1 MKVQVTGENAP
12 SVAVDGRRGVVIEA
26 RVGPVSSVNGRG
38 GAVTG
43 LAEADDVVAKTGGTI
58 TGDLTVTGNLNAN
71 GVTNWINIKRA
82 GAVGDGV
89 TDDTATIQAA
99 IDTGK
104 PIYFPPGVY
113 LVGTLEAKL
122 GTVLIGSMR
131 SAYAYPVPA
140 AQSSTLK
147 LKSGTN
153 GNLLHAATGINNVQ
167 ISNLAFDGNK
177 AGNTSGDIIHLDAAT
192 AQDTSWHIAD
202 CYLDNAA
209 HDGLYIGS
217 GRQAVKANRTW
228 IMRSANNGITLN
240 GADAGLDTVLIGL
253 SGANGIYIGGW
264 VEHLSNC
271 DIWSS
276 ESNGVVCDNV
286 NQVTLANCGID
297 RHKQAGLVVQ
307 NGGAVSV
314 IGCMFHSNSQQTNNT
329 YPHISVTGGAITV
342 IGTQFGYDGLTN
354 NPDWAIKP
362 VGSVAVL
369 DWGNRVLSSSTVQ
382 GYISDVSKVQNASG
396 GSISLPA
403 ATQVNIGG
411 SGSPAAFAMKGS
423 ATGDFAFSTRVGS
436 DTSSRYSVN
445 AAGTQTW
452 GSGTAT
458 DVTLARDIANRL
470 SLSTSDLRIGTAG
483 RGLMV
488 AEGSNAKMG
497 LATLAAGTVTVA
509 TTAVTAN
516 SRIFLTG
523 QGDTAGTEG
532 WLRVSARTAGTN
544 FTITSSSGTDTSTV
558 AWMIVEP
565 A

>member
-1 MKVQVTGENAP
+1 VKVLVSGENAP
-12 SVAVDGRRGVVIEA
+12 NVVVDGRRGVVVEA

-43 LAEADDVVAKTGGTI
+43 LAEAADVLPKTGGTV
-58 TGDLTVTGNLNAN
+58 TGDLTVTGTLNAN
-71 GVTNWINIKRA
+71 GVTNWINIKRS
-82 GAVGDGV
+82 GAAGDGV
-89 TDDTATIQAA
+89 TDDTTVIQAA

-104 PIYFPPGVY
+104 PIYFPPGTY
-113 LVGTLEAKL
+113 LTGTLHAKL
-122 GTVLIGSMR
+122 GTVLMGSMR

-153 GNLLHAATGINNVQ
+153 SDLLHGATGINNVQ
-167 ISNLAFDGNK
+167 IRDLAFDGNK
-177 AGNTSGDIIHLDAAT
+177 AGNSSGDIIHLDDAT
-192 AQDTSWHIAD
+192 AQDTSWHIVD

-209 HDGLYIGS
+209 HDGLFIGT
-217 GRQAVKANRTW
+217 GRQAVKAQRTW
-228 IMRSANNGITLN
+228 IMRSANNGVTLN

-286 NQVTLANCGID
+286 NQITLVNCGID

-329 YPHISVTGGAITV
+329 YPHISVTGGAVTV
-342 IGTQFGYDGLTN
+342 IGTQFGYDGLAN

-369 DWGNRVLSSSTVQ
+369 DWGNRVLTGSTVQ
-382 GYISDVSKVQNASG
+382 GYISDVTKVQNTSG
-396 GSISLPA
+396 GSLSLPA

-445 AAGTQTW
+445 AAGTQVW

-458 DVTLARDIANRL
+458 DVTLSRDVANRL
-470 SLSTSDLRIGTAG
+470 SLSTADLRVATAG

-488 AEGSNAKMG
+488 AECSNAKMG
-497 LATLAAGTVTVA
+497 VATLNGTTAVTVS

-516 SRIFLTG
+516 SRILLTINTPG
-523 QGDTAGTEG
+523 GTPASPY
-532 WLRVSARTAGTN
+532 VFTRTAGTS
-544 FTITSSSGTDTSTV
+544 FQIKSTGASDTSVV